1 MLRIQQ
7 KVIKGLIAHVGS
19 EAPIEACGY
28 LAEKDGI
35 VIKHYELKNMD
46 VSEVHYSM
54 DPAEQFAAVRSMRA
68 AGYSLRAVYH
78 SHPRTPARPS
88 AEDVRLAYDAGLS
101 YVIVSLLDYSFKSFR
116 IKNGTFENEEL
127 EIIAKDHSDLYRT
140 GNNIIC
146 LSENS

>member
-35 VIKHYELKNMD
+35 VIKHYELTNMNA
-46 VSEVHYSM
+46 SEVRYSM

-68 AGYSLRAVYH
+68 AGSKLRAAYH
-78 SHPRTPARPS
+78 SHPRTQARPS
-88 AEDVRLAYDAGLS
+88 SEDIRLAYDAGLS
-101 YVIVSLLDYSFKSFR
+101 YVIVSLLDYSIKSFK
-116 IKNGTFENEEL
+116 IKNGKFEKEEI
-127 EIIAKDHSDLYRT
+127 EIIDNDHSDLYQRS
-140 GNNIIC
+140 NDVIC
-146 LSENS
+146 LR